1 MCHPKE
7 PAGIHVQLRSFIT
20 HRCTHRQRPDRPYNF
35 SSTPTIGPIFLAKA
49 SKARPLCPERANDC
63 ERLAERV
70 RGASIVSHRQLSA
83 RVARMRARVQIV
95 RCVCTHNTRTKQT
108 RHILY
113 HWNADKHTQSTNN
126 RPSTCVCVFYWSITL
141 SFIPAR
147 MVARQSPCA
156 FVGVARLISFPAA
169 RTTPPRAHAV
179 G

>member
-1 MCHPKE
+1 MTFNMCHPKE

-95 RCVCTHNTRTKQT
+95 RCVAHTTHAPNRRVIYYITEMPTNTHN
-108 RHILY
+108 
-113 HWNADKHTQSTNN
+113 
-126 RPSTCVCVFYWSITL
+126 RPTIDRVRACVY
-141 SFIPAR
+141 FIDR
-147 MVARQSPCA
+147 
-156 FVGVARLISFPAA
+156 
-169 RTTPPRAHAV
+169 
-179 G
+179 